1 MLSVSIRKYKYISI
15 YITVLISMIPTSRV
29 RGDKKKTLVLL
40 VFFID
45 GSHSVF
51 FAIKQAIFFVLDQQM
66 WSVQQA
72 SLFVRS

>member
-51 FAIKQAIFFVLDQQM
+51 FTIKQAIFFVLDQQM

-72 SLFVRS
+72 FLFVRS